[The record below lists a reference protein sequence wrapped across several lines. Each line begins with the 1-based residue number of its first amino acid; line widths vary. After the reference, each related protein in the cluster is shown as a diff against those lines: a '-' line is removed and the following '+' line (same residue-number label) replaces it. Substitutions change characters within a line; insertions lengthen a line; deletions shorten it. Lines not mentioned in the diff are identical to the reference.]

1 MVFLY
6 PLKEASLHK
15 VDSYSGVI
23 ILPHFG
29 QVFLGENIL
38 KYTVSPQSS
47 HVIEQYSIMHLPN
60 GVIDNWPFFSFL
72 DFR

>member
-1 MVFLY
+1 M
-6 PLKEASLHK
+6 
-15 VDSYSGVI
+15 I
-23 ILPHFG
+23 TLPQLR

-60 GVIDNWPFFSFL
+60 EVIDNWPFFSFL

>member
-1 MVFLY
+1 M
-6 PLKEASLHK
+6 
-15 VDSYSGVI
+15 I
-23 ILPHFG
+23 TLPQLR

-47 HVIEQYSIMHLPN
+47 HVIEQYSIMHIPN

>member
-1 MVFLY
+1 M
-6 PLKEASLHK
+6 
-15 VDSYSGVI
+15 I
-23 ILPHFG
+23 TLPQLR

-72 DFR
+72 DFCRLNYYKIHNIIDSLK